1 LSLIAG
7 YSRIFDQSSHLNSN
21 STPPSSSSNLL
32 LPLKYYLHLALML
45 SRSRYQR
52 HVEPIN
58 GLLESLV
65 DIEFSITQFSAQNRS
80 IADELSAELSQNE
93 SSPNCEDG
101 AVKEGSG
108 KDMQQRILLSTIAGN
123 KRLLADLEGQLCKK
137 INLVITLSSGPLS
150 SDMFKELEE
159 QVFSLQTTLQTPNMS
174 AEGIGGICEASL
186 MASADSVQHAP
197 LSPVGS
203 SQAKANNKKRTRT
216 MHELLHNSL
225 SSTTSPDDSRED
237 EVSNVSAGT
246 SVPVGEAV
254 STDAGAALT
263 PNAKCASSDVA
274 TLPEQDRRRQG
285 LSEAE
290 VPKVVVAAYQ
300 RDDLSGEHVA
310 IDVFTSP
317 VSDLSCCHSQSSQ
330 EIDISGIN
338 SFALTGLTNTSC
350 EDAGPEPMPADAE
363 PEIVDLN
370 AAKDFAGNEN
380 EDCVAAVL
388 MDPVGD
394 DEGARDGRG
403 LTESA
408 SKESGEVLEM
418 SGRCKRARENGGSD
432 ISQPHEKNGD
442 VLKSSMVV
450 VDFAAGTVSQSQNK
464 RRPASSPVGIYR
476 SKSVP

>member
-1 LSLIAG
+1 
-7 YSRIFDQSSHLNSN
+7 
-21 STPPSSSSNLL
+21 
-32 LPLKYYLHLALML
+32 ML

-150 SDMFKELEE
+150 SDIFKELEE

-237 EVSNVSAGT
+237 EASSMSAGT
-246 SVPVGEAV
+246 NVPVREAV
-254 STDAGAALT
+254 STDVADASLT
-263 PNAKCASSDVA
+263 TNAKCPGSDVA

-350 EDAGPEPMPADAE
+350 EDAEPEPMPAYAE
-363 PEIVDLN
+363 AENVDLN

-380 EDCVAAVL
+380 EDCMAAVL
-388 MDPVGD
+388 VDPVGD
-394 DEGARDGRG
+394 DEGAKDGRG

-408 SKESGEVLEM
+408 SKENGEVSEM
-418 SGRCKRARENGGSD
+418 SGRCKRARENDGSD
-432 ISQPHEKNGD
+432 ISRPHEENGD
-442 VLKSSMVV
+442 MSELNMIA
-450 VDFAAGTVSQSQNK
+450 VDCAAGTVSKSHNK
-464 RRPASSPVGIYR
+464 RRPVSSPVGIYR